1 MQRRAHRSN
10 GSHAT
15 IARLLSYRSVAA
27 FLADYDANLGR
38 GFLFLNTRDPVDPGT
53 VVHVDLEIAGTPRKV
68 ALLGRVTSS
77 RLEGNGHNESPGLT
91 LALLDDPAGSLDA
104 LRALAARLR
113 LGLPRGPSR
122 RAS

>member
-1 MQRRAHRSN
+1 M
-10 GSHAT
+10 
-15 IARLLSYRSVAA
+15 
-27 FLADYDANLGR
+27 
-38 GFLFLNTRDPVDPGT
+38 
-53 VVHVDLEIAGTPRKV
+53 